1 MIMKKEKTLN
11 YSILNLIKKY
21 FPVITFFIVSSILIL
36 QLIRIL
42 NVSFIDS
49 LLVGLLLGM
58 IINNIT
64 LIPKFESLDK
74 SAKFAGK
81 HILEFSVMLM
91 GASIF
96 FPDLIDN
103 GLKILLII
111 IIGISGSMFISYLVG
126 HKIFKLEKKLATLVG
141 VGNSIF
147 L

>member
-64 LIPKFESLDK
+64 TTFKPK
-74 SAKFAGK
+74 
-81 HILEFSVMLM
+81 I
-91 GASIF
+91 
-96 FPDLIDN
+96 
-103 GLKILLII
+103 
-111 IIGISGSMFISYLVG
+111 
-126 HKIFKLEKKLATLVG
+126 
-141 VGNSIF
+141 
-147 L
+147 